1 MGVGSSDIVIS
12 FDTIGVDEGE
22 KMLPDD
28 VGSPFILGIE
38 EGASVGI
45 VDETGVPTYDG

>member
-1 MGVGSSDIVIS
+1 MGVGSSDIVNS
-12 FDTIGVDEGE
+12 FDTIGVDEGA
-22 KMLPDD
+22 MLPDD

-45 VDETGVPTYDG
+45 VDETGVTTYEG